1 MVVSYL
7 TKKEDKV
14 RWKKVLCIFISC
26 CGEEDEEKTIYPQLG
41 CGHLFIEKN
50 KCPNRTKRIYVAWTF
65 LS

>member
-14 RWKKVLCIFISC
+14 RWKKVSCIFISC

-41 CGHLFIEKN
+41 CGHLFIEN
-50 KCPNRTKRIYVAWTF
+50 RNTCPKWD
-65 LS
+65 